1 MAHAYAGA
9 ASRCVFWICNATCSG
24 GLSPLPDVP
33 PSVCYPSGRHRQRR
47 RPKPGGQRSLD
58 RKIGRERASRLGD
71 CQHHGGREPAV
82 RDMVNQS
89 EVPIKVVISDKPKML
104 LGLNQN
110 GMWSGTGSSPVSRRG
125 WCTTGRQARPKSRVI
140 QKMNEVTP
148 LSSPRGKWTE
158 KNADEMYR

>member
-1 MAHAYAGA
+1 MAHAYVGVAN
-9 ASRCVFWICNATCSG
+9 RCVFWICNANCSG

-58 RKIGRERASRLGD
+58 RKIGRERVSRLGD

-82 RDMVNQS
+82 RDMVKRR

-104 LGLNQN
+104 SGLNQN
-110 GMWSGTGSSPVSRRG
+110 GMWSGTGALLSPV
-125 WCTTGRQARPKSRVI
+125 
-140 QKMNEVTP
+140 
-148 LSSPRGKWTE
+148 
-158 KNADEMYR
+158 ADDAPPADRHDLNPE